1 MEMPSVVHGVV
12 VPSRSVMV
20 DELGKNFVYIV
31 SSQNKAMRKY
41 IVTGQLL
48 DSGIEVQEGL
58 QINDSV
64 VVAGQ
69 HKLIDNA
76 SVQIVN

>member
-1 MEMPSVVHGVV
+1 
-12 VPSRSVMV
+12 MV
-20 DELGKNFVYIV
+20 DESGKNFVYVV
-31 SSQNKAMRKY
+31 SSQNKAIRKY
-41 IVTGQLL
+41 VVTGQLL
-48 DSGIEVQEGL
+48 NSGIEVLEGL
-58 QINDSV
+58 QINEAV